1 MHDGHVLASDTRP
14 FGNEFREFLDEFSPD
29 ETLPFERVHMVG
41 GTLIPMLLR
50 SLEPQRLRLV
60 VSRDLASVEK
70 LYRASA
76 GRMKRLIQTNDP
88 HYHPNASPAD
98 TVVMALM
105 RDNEPQ
111 GCIASRLI
119 WCERTLAEEMEGGR
133 FWVMHPSSMWG
144 DPDRCIVRATIA
156 RTIKACHLVC
166 TGSVYLAQDV
176 TGGHTL
182 AAMLRLHHLWV
193 LCHWRWS
200 WLVAIIEGTLVRRHA
215 FDVYGMTGIDLG
227 IWRTRPGEGPELHR
241 YELLT
246 CPRDAAM
253 ESWLRL
259 ETADLSRPMGLPP
272 ALILPTA
279 TERRVGSDA

>member
-1 MHDGHVLASDTRP
+1 MHDGHVLSSNSRP
-14 FGNEFREFLDEFSPD
+14 FGNEFRDFIDEFTPD
-29 ETLPFERVHMVG
+29 ERLAFDRAQLVG
-41 GTLIPMLLR
+41 QVLIPRLLH
-50 SLEPQRLRLV
+50 SLDKQGLRLV
-60 VSRDLASVEK
+60 VSRDLLSAEK

-88 HYHPNASPAD
+88 RFHPNASPAD

-105 RDNEPQ
+105 RDNRPQ

-119 WCERTLAEEMEGGR
+119 WCEQTLAEEMESGR
-133 FWVMHPSSMWG
+133 FWVWHPPSMWRS
-144 DPDRCIVRATIA
+144 PNKCIVRATIA
-156 RTIKACHLVC
+156 KTIRACYVVC
-166 TGSVYLAQDV
+166 TGSVYLAQEV

-200 WLVAIIEGTLVRRHA
+200 WLVAIIEGSLARRHA

-227 IWRTRPGEGPELHR
+227 IWRTRPDEDAELHR
-241 YELLT
+241 YDLVT
-246 CPRDAAM
+246 CPREAAM
-253 ESWLRL
+253 DSWLRL

-272 ALILPTA
+272 VAVLPTTA
-279 TERRVGSDA
+279 RHHVAGDA

>member
-1 MHDGHVLASDTRP
+1 MHDGHVFASETRP
-14 FGNEFREFLDEFSPD
+14 FGNEFREFIDEFSPD
-29 ETLPFERVHMVG
+29 DALPFDGIQLVG
-41 GTLIPMLLR
+41 RALVPTLLR
-50 SLEPQRLRLV
+50 SLESQRLRLV
-60 VSRDLASVEK
+60 ISRDLASTDK

-88 HYHPNASPAD
+88 RYHPNACPAD

-133 FWVMHPSSMWG
+133 FWVMHPPSMWR
-144 DPDRCIVRATIA
+144 DPDRCIVRAAIA
-156 RTIKACHLVC
+156 RTIKSCYVVC
-166 TGSVYLAQDV
+166 TGSVYLAQGI
-176 TGGHTL
+176 TGGNTL
-182 AAMLRLHHLWV
+182 AALLRLHHLWV

-200 WLVAIIEGTLVRRHA
+200 WLLAIIEGSLVRRHA

-227 IWRTRPGEGPELHR
+227 IWRTRPGEGAELHR

-246 CPRDAAM
+246 CPREAAM
-253 ESWLRL
+253 ESWLRP

-272 ALILPTA
+272 PSVFRGAEQRA
-279 TERRVGSDA
+279 GANA